1 MWSQGAGLLARWER
15 VGREEGEADTG
26 LPMTGAHMRSTHL
39 GSREVPCDSPDSGVA
54 ADAGWHPGG

>member
-1 MWSQGAGLLARWER
+1 MLARWER